1 MDQGVELRRADRA
14 RAVERLCDFIVRSID
29 GARAVEAP
37 FYHLELE
44 RVFPDDVYA
53 SMLAAMPQALDYRP
67 LYGQNQCNVLADGT
81 PTRVKID
88 LFPEYIRHLPPE
100 KRVVWDIIGR
110 ALCSEPVKAAFVRR
124 LAPALARRF
133 GPDYAKVGMY
143 PIGILTRDVPGYKI
157 DPHTDTRWK
166 GITVQLFLPH
176 DASHPDIGTI
186 FHEKL
191 PDGSLP
197 KRTQMKFVP
206 NSGYAFAVGEDTC
219 IPPTASVRKSRHA
232 TVSCTPISS
241 MPDCYACCAIA
252 ANGSATFCATSSAT
266 TRRAEI
272 ASPLPSPGSWCTASR
287 LMRPSRH
294 SPWPSYRAARPC
306 G

>member
-14 RAVERLCDFIVRSID
+14 RAVARLCDFIVTSID

-37 FYHLELE
+37 FYHLQLE

-53 SMLAAMPQALDYRP
+53 SMLAAMPEASDYRP

-88 LFPEYIRHLPPE
+88 LFPEYIRHLLAE
-100 KRVVWDIIGR
+100 KRAIWDVVGR

-133 GPDYAKVGMY
+133 GPHYAKVGMY
-143 PIGILTRDVPGYKI
+143 PIAILTRDVPGYKI

-166 GITVQLFLPH
+166 GITVQLFLPR
-176 DASHPDIGTI
+176 DASHPHIGTI

-191 PDGSLP
+191 ADGSLP
-197 KRTQMKFVP
+197 KRTQMKFAP
-206 NSGYAFAVGEDTC
+206 NSGYAFAVGDDTW
-219 IPPTASVRKSRHA
+219 H
-232 TVSCTPISS
+232 
-241 MPDCYACCAIA
+241 
-252 ANGSATFCATSSAT
+252 SADRVGPEVT
-266 TRRAEI
+266 TRDSILHTYFVDAGLLRVLRNRGKRIGNFLRNE
-272 ASPLPSPGSWCTASR
+272 L
-287 LMRPSRH
+287 RH
-294 SPWPSYRAARPC
+294 YAPR
-306 G
+306 